1 MAPRPKQKSPKRP
14 PLPRNPKKGV
24 AHDTD
29 ERCKAVDTEPGCE
42 HLFAW
47 RWPLSRT
54 SRANARLQL
63 PPASMHAEV
72 AVPSLD
78 DWEKG
83 WKEKLKAE
91 TLKPEMP
98 MLKLL
103 PADFRS
109 AVPPVAQAN

>member
-1 MAPRPKQKSPKRP
+1 V
-14 PLPRNPKKGV
+14 PL
-24 AHDTD
+24 
-29 ERCKAVDTEPGCE
+29 
-42 HLFAW
+42 
-47 RWPLSRT
+47 
-54 SRANARLQL
+54 
-63 PPASMHAEV
+63 
-72 AVPSLD
+72 LD
-78 DWEKG
+78 YWEKG

>member
-1 MAPRPKQKSPKRP
+1 
-14 PLPRNPKKGV
+14 
-24 AHDTD
+24 
-29 ERCKAVDTEPGCE
+29 
-42 HLFAW
+42 
-47 RWPLSRT
+47 
-54 SRANARLQL
+54 
-63 PPASMHAEV
+63 
-72 AVPSLD
+72 VPSLD

>member
-1 MAPRPKQKSPKRP
+1 MFPTIPTSAVRPWIRSLAANIC
-14 PLPRNPKKGV
+14 LPG
-24 AHDTD
+24 D
-29 ERCKAVDTEPGCE
+29 G
-42 HLFAW
+42 
-47 RWPLSRT
+47 LSLEQ
-54 SRANARLQL
+54 AGLARLQL
-63 PPASMHAEV
+63 PPASTHAEV

-98 MLKLL
+98 ILKLL